1 MRLRQSSTESSGDV
15 RVSGVKLAHLCF
27 CQGAMKSRY
36 LWRMMFV
43 RKVDTSICRV
53 LMLQFRKD
61 R

>member
-1 MRLRQSSTESSGDV
+1 MWLRQSFTESSGKW
-15 RVSGVKLAHLCF
+15 RQTRSFML
-27 CQGAMKSRY
+27 CQGGMKSRH

-43 RKVDTSICRV
+43 RKGDTSICRV